1 LTEATISPKTK
12 DRKLKTENHFMSE
25 LLQYIGSIALL
36 IIVLFALAIIIHFV
50 TAWRRKRRDNEPPP
64 E

>member
-1 LTEATISPKTK
+1 
-12 DRKLKTENHFMSE
+12 MSD

-50 TAWRRKRRDNEPPP
+50 AAWRRKREPNDRPP
-64 E
+64 EEKP

>member
-1 LTEATISPKTK
+1 
-12 DRKLKTENHFMSE
+12 MSD

-50 TAWRRKRRDNEPPP
+50 TLWRRKKESDGRPP
-64 E
+64 EEKP